1 MNLYR
6 DFIYTIYDNGLIEKY
21 DNNTKETFYYYHH
34 WRQYLRDYSYASESY
49 LCSEC
54 LRAKKLVEGF
64 TRFDSLV
71 VCKEH
76 YKPMLAMNE
85 KLIAA
90 VSGLDKETF
99 DKACIKID
107 QIVEKIEID

>member
-21 DNNTKETFYYYHH
+21 DNNTKETFYYSQYWH
-34 WRQYLRDYSYASESY
+34 QYLRDYSFASEHY
-49 LCSEC
+49 FCTEC
-54 LRAKKLVEGF
+54 LRAKKLVKGF
-64 TRFDSLV
+64 SRFDSLV
-71 VCKEH
+71 VCKDH
-76 YKPMLAMNE
+76 YKTALGLNH

-99 DKACIKID
+99 DKACIEID

>member
-6 DFIYTIYDNGLIEKY
+6 DYHYTIFDNGLIQKY
-21 DNNTKETFYYYHH
+21 DNLNNELFFYSHYYK
-34 WRQYLRDYSYASESY
+34 QYLRDYQYASEEFICTS
-49 LCSEC
+49 C
-54 LRAKKLVEGF
+54 LRAKKISKGF
-64 TRFDSLV
+64 SRFDSLV

-76 YKPMLAMNE
+76 YKETLAINE

-90 VSGLDKETF
+90 VSIRDKQTF
-99 DKACIKID
+99 DKACIQID